1 MNVKNIETKK
11 DAIQALK
18 DFYISMYKQEKI
30 LLSKMYNDPIYINN
44 AISEKELS
52 EKLDTILN
60 KEDNED
66 KRIEILKKLIEDIGE
81 YLEETEIKEK
91 LNTIGK
97 EYYDNLLE
105 KVERARGLTDLE
117 IILDIIEQSNAKIH
131 EDRSEKEE
139 YQYGDLS
146 KINNGNIKINEYS
159 YEHNKKR
166 YNLYPIEI
174 YETYKI
180 KKNEEKESKVIS
192 KVGKQ
197 YLTKFRI
204 EVEYKQGKMASM
216 EFFGDIDLERNLEKN
231 GNEYFLPT
239 IAAILQAKRE
249 GNQYIGQ
256 INCIYKDNENGIS
269 TFVRT
274 KDENLENSVKKLVEK
289 ELKEQQEN
297 EKAKPKEE
305 KEIKPEE
312 DNQK

>member
-1 MNVKNIETKK
+1 MNVKNIEAKK

-105 KVERARGLTDLE
+105 KVERARGLTDQE

-174 YETYKI
+174 YETYK
-180 KKNEEKESKVIS
+180 
-192 KVGKQ
+192 
-197 YLTKFRI
+197 
-204 EVEYKQGKMASM
+204 VEYKQGKMASM

-239 IAAILQAKRE
+239 LAAILQAKRE